1 MNYQDIPAE
10 IQHHCARID
19 KAKKEL
25 HQMSALNLDDE
36 VRLNAYMEVGETSM
50 KISFNEKEAI
60 MRTLIKNSEER
71 LVKLRKIHNVLV
83 DTLESI

>member
-1 MNYQDIPAE
+1 MNYQDIPSE

-71 LVKLRKIHNVLV
+71 LVKLRKIHSALV